1 LRIEG
6 GFAVGI
12 KALVGTTIAVVTLI
26 VASATLVAHHGWT
39 GYDDK
44 STLTLTGTIKTA
56 GYENPHGY
64 ADLEVSGKVW
74 HAVLAPPSRMESRGL
89 SKDMLKVGAT
99 ATVVG
104 YPHKSEKSEL
114 RAERITIGGKTV
126 ELR

>member
-1 LRIEG
+1 MAPKPFVTTTL
-6 GFAVGI
+6 A
-12 KALVGTTIAVVTLI
+12 ALV
-26 VASATLVAHHGWT
+26 VASATLAAHHGWT
-39 GYDDK
+39 GYDEK
-44 STLTLTGTIKTA
+44 STLTLTGVVKAA

-74 HAVLAPPSRMESRGL
+74 HAVLAPPARMEGRGL
-89 SKDMLKVGAT
+89 SRDLLKVGTT

-104 YPHKSEKSEL
+104 YPHRTEKSEL